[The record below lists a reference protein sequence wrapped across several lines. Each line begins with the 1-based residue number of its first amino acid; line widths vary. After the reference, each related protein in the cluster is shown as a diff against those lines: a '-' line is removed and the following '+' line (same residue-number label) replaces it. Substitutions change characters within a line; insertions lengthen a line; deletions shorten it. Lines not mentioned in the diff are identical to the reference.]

1 MILDKNRKNIGK
13 EKIILYE
20 PILSLVIDIIK
31 DKLQKLLIFSF
42 ILLILL
48 DLDIQKL
55 PRKYSR

>member
-48 DLDIQKL
+48 DLDIQKF

>member
-1 MILDKNRKNIGK
+1 MILAKNRENLGK
-13 EKIILYE
+13 KKVILYE
-20 PILSLVIDIIK
+20 PMLSLVNDIIK

-55 PRKYSR
+55 HHKYSQ

>member
-13 EKIILYE
+13 EKVIHYE

-31 DKLQKLLIFSF
+31 EKLQKLLIFSF

-55 PRKYSR
+55 HHKYFQ

>member
-13 EKIILYE
+13 EKVILYE

-31 DKLQKLLIFSF
+31 EKLQKLLIFSF

-55 PRKYSR
+55 HHKYFQ